1 MNATGRSRS
10 DFTPLTAAESHLQV
24 HCKQGTTVRLGSS
37 RPTQATFENSIRAD
51 FLRFLL
57 LGGDRSA
64 PVHERGVDLSGAYI
78 VGPLD
83 LRSAVVTRSMSLND
97 CTFSDP
103 PNFTDSQVCGSLVM
117 SGCSSPGLEAQRLE
131 VRGAANLSGY
141 RCFGPMNLRDARV
154 GASLLLIKAKLNG
167 RKQAALVAARIEIA
181 GSLVMPGVLARG
193 MVSFQEARISGEV
206 IGRGGRF
213 NGRGAI
219 ALLFAHAHVESA
231 VRFSDEFKAKGVVVC
246 LGIKVKGVLDCSN
259 ALFDGMGEKSLFL
272 NEAWVQGNVCL
283 NSAFRSRGA
292 VYCQNARFDGQ
303 LNLEDA
309 RLNGMGDSA
318 LDAEGLNVRQDLGMR
333 GDFAAVGEVRLIGAR
348 IDGQLVCEGRIEG
361 QQGIALFADGVVVA
375 GGAFFNNDFQALGE
389 VRLIRA
395 RIDGQLNFNGGV
407 IDGQGGDALSADGIV
422 LQGDL
427 HLNQGVRA
435 LGTFRLMGAQ
445 IDGTLMCGHAEL
457 WGGDHCSLDAARV
470 EVKGQIK
477 LGEGFY
483 ARKAVSFDGARVAGS
498 FDCTKARF
506 AAEDEVSLDLE
517 GLHLQGPLLLRAL
530 DHPLSNASL
539 AGARIGELDD
549 DENTWGDNIVLNGLD
564 YKSLAASAP
573 VNAAFRVAWLGKQVP
588 ALSLVGHPASPGDDF
603 RPQPWRHLQHVFE
616 NMGHTA
622 EAREVGVA
630 FERKLRDIGHIGQP
644 PQNWWKWTH
653 PIYTST
659 ARGLHWL
666 YGRLTGFGYRPMQLL
681 VWFLAI
687 WLICAGFYWYA
698 ASQQRVFGPSNPL
711 VFQHDAYFDC
721 RPDRGDAWRQAN
733 PGLETPP
740 TYYGNGN
747 WYLCQTLREEY
758 TGFSPLA
765 YSLDVLMPLVDLQQ
779 ESDWAPLVPTPKQG
793 YWDEFT
799 SFGWKHFVRL
809 LIWFEILVGWG
820 ISLLMV
826 AIVSGLARRSE

>member
-10 DFTPLTAAESHLQV
+10 DFTPLTAAESHLQA
-24 HCKQGTTVRLGSS
+24 HCKHGTLARFGSS

-64 PVHERGVDLSGAYI
+64 PVHECGVQLAGAYI
-78 VGPLD
+78 VGTLD
-83 LRSAVVTRSMSLND
+83 LRSSAVPRSMTLSD
-97 CTFSDP
+97 CMFSDS
-103 PNFTDSQVCGSLVM
+103 PNFTDSKVCGSLVM
-117 SGCSSPGLEAQRLE
+117 SGCSSPGLEAERLD
-131 VRGAANLSGY
+131 VRGAVNLSEY
-141 RCFGPMNLRDARV
+141 RCFGPMNLRDAQV
-154 GASLLLIKAKLNG
+154 GGSLYLVRARLNG
-167 RKQAALVAARIEIA
+167 RKQAALFASRVEIA
-181 GSLVMPGVLARG
+181 GSLVMTDLIGLG

-206 IGRGGRF
+206 NGRGARL
-213 NGRGAI
+213 NGKGAI
-219 ALLFAHAHVESA
+219 ALLFAHAQVDSS
-231 VRFSDEFKAKGVVVC
+231 VRLSDEFKAKGVVVC
-246 LGIKVKGVLDCSN
+246 LGMKVEGVLDCSN
-259 ALFDGMGEKSLFL
+259 SMFDGKGEKSLFF
-272 NEAWVQGNVCL
+272 NEAWVKGNVCL
-283 NSAFRSRGA
+283 NSAFTAKGS
-292 VYCQNARFDGQ
+292 VCCQNARIDGQ

-309 RLNGMGDSA
+309 SLNGMGESA
-318 LDAEGLNVRQDLGMR
+318 LDAEGLKLRQDLDMK
-333 GDFAAVGEVRLIGAR
+333 GDFAAIGEIRLLGAR

-361 QQGIALFADGVVVA
+361 QQNVALFADGVGVA
-375 GGAFFNNDFQALGE
+375 GGVFFSKGFHALGE
-389 VRLIRA
+389 VRLVRA

-407 IDGQGGDALSADGIV
+407 IDGQGSDALSADGMV

-427 HLNQGVRA
+427 FLHRGFKA
-435 LGTFRLMGAQ
+435 TGAFRLMGAQ
-445 IDGTLMCGHAEL
+445 IDGGLMCGKAEL
-457 WGGDHCSLDAARV
+457 EGDEDISLAAARV
-470 EVKGQIK
+470 EVKGQVR
-477 LGEGFY
+477 LGDGFH
-483 ARKAVSFDGARVAGS
+483 AHKAVSFDGARLAGS
-498 FDCTKARF
+498 FDCSRARF
-506 AAEDEVSLDLE
+506 ADEKKVSLDLE
-517 GLHLQGPLLLRAL
+517 GMHLEGPLILRAL
-530 DHPLSNASL
+530 DHPLSNATF
-539 AGARIGELDD
+539 AGARVGELDD
-549 DENTWGDNIVLNGLD
+549 DEDTWGDNIVLNGLD
-564 YKSLAASAP
+564 YQSLAASAP

-793 YWDEFT
+793 YWDEFI